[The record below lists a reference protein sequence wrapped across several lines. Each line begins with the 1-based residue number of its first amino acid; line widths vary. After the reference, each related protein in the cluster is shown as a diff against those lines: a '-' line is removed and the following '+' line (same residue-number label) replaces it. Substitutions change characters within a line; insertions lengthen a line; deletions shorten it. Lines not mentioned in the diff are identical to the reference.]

1 MVGSGAC
8 WEEGGSFRGSFSAA
22 DYRRVA
28 AETFYETEKLMEEE
42 RDFWGESA
50 VVYDEE
56 HDVFRFKDDGSFA
69 FGPTT
74 INEPE
79 LVRRGL
85 WEGPTSDEAARFSR
99 SR

>member
-1 MVGSGAC
+1 
-8 WEEGGSFRGSFSAA
+8 
-22 DYRRVA
+22 
-28 AETFYETEKLMEEE
+28 
-42 RDFWGESA
+42 
-50 VVYDEE
+50 VY
-56 HDVFRFKDDGSFA
+56 RFKDDGSFA

-85 WEGPTSDEAARFSR
+85 WEGPTSEEAARFSR